1 MMFKETEMLKRNN
14 ILWTASADISHIKSM
29 FVVKIAES
37 HQLGNTF
44 LQVQVVSWL
53 DKDDK

>member
-1 MMFKETEMLKRNN
+1 MFKETEMLKRNN